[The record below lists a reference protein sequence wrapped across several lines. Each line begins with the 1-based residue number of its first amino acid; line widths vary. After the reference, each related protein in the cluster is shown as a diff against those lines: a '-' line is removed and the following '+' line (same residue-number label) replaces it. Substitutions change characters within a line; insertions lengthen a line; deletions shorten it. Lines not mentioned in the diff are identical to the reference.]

1 MDAQNNNAPMQKNDT
16 QNMAILAYIGPLVI
30 IPYLTSK
37 NDPFVKFHVKQG
49 LVLLCLEVLIWVL
62 TPMFFGAFWSLLRL
76 VNLLTL
82 VLAIIGVVNVL
93 HKKEAMLPVIGSLS
107 SYFNF

>member
-1 MDAQNNNAPMQKNDT
+1 MDANKQNS

-37 NDPFVKFHVKQG
+37 HDAFVKFHVKQG
-49 LVLLCLEVLIWVL
+49 LVLLCIEVLIWVI

-76 VNLLTL
+76 INLLTL
-82 VLAIIGVVNVL
+82 VLAIMGIVNVVN
-93 HKKEAMLPVIGSLS
+93 KKETMLPVVGGLA
-107 SYFNF
+107 SYFKF